1 MKWPLNLILSP
12 NYLERNSNVFRY
24 LFPIRLL
31 NFLKLTKIFN
41 RLVSLDLQR
50 IWLTLIKKYNT
61 FSTNKLGKAVI
72 LLRNQISFVLENLW
86 SYFHLDVLA
95 GNWIKLEENIKT
107 ISDFDELRK
116 TLDNYI
122 GSITKQIFFNY
133 NAIVKAIFEICNNAK
148 TFISLINR

>member
-1 MKWPLNLILSP
+1 M
-12 NYLERNSNVFRY
+12 
-24 LFPIRLL
+24 
-31 NFLKLTKIFN
+31 
-41 RLVSLDLQR
+41 QR

-61 FSTNKLGKAVI
+61 FSKNKLGRTAI

-86 SYFHLDVLA
+86 SYFHLDVLEV
-95 GNWIKLEENIKT
+95 NWIKLQENIKT

-116 TLDNYI
+116 VLDNYI

-148 TFISLINR
+148 IFISLINR